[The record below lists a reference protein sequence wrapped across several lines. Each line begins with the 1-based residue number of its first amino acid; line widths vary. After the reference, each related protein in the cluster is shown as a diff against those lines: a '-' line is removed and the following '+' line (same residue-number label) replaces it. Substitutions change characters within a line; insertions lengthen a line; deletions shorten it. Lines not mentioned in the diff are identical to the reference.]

1 MFDFTK
7 VHTPPKQVQK
17 PPKLWDIRSR
27 DGDQD
32 EELPPPDPNV
42 KPERIDSDTIK
53 VGDHIIKTSSSKPEG
68 MYDPMS
74 EMGLEFDDKGQPIR
88 ATGQV
93 RAKPEE
99 DK

>member
-7 VHTPPKQVQK
+7 VHTPPKQNLQK
-17 PPKLWDIRSR
+17 PKLWQVNNPEE
-27 DGDQD
+27 QD
-32 EELPPPDPNV
+32 EQLPPPDPNV

-74 EMGLEFDDKGQPIR
+74 EMGLEFDENGQPIR

-93 RAKPEE
+93 RPKPED